1 MCLSCE
7 EGADELFS
15 QRQILSLFFNESTS
29 VQSQLKEP
37 WDGVLDWSIDC
48 GLLPDKNFS
57 DSTLE
62 EKWIMDFHPQ
72 RTDYIRVTLLPCLTE
87 GLKFLSRVV
96 MNLEWDHLAWGVS
109 LCPCVEGYFFC
120 DSSKCLGCKGKSVF
134 LEREKNVKFSE
145 EWKTK
150 ECRLLY
156 AFGYFK
162 VCNLCS

>member
-72 RTDYIRVTLLPCLTE
+72 RTDCIRVTLLPCLTE
-87 GLKFLSRVV
+87 GLKFLSQVV
-96 MNLEWDHLAWGVS
+96 TNLEWDHLTWGVS
-109 LCPCVEGYFFC
+109 LPMCGRIFLLWFQQMFRLQRKERFPGKRKKRKIFRGVEN
-120 DSSKCLGCKGKSVF
+120 KGM
-134 LEREKNVKFSE
+134 
-145 EWKTK
+145 
-150 ECRLLY
+150 
-156 AFGYFK
+156 
-162 VCNLCS
+162 